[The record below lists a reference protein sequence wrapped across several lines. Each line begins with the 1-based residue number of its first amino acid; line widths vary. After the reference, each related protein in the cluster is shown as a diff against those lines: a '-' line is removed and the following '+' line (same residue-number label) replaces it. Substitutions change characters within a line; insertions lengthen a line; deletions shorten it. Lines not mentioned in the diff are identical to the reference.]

1 MELGITLLMSFLHVE
16 VRKYIEIALYLY
28 LILITFSYYFGFVLA
43 FFVELRR
50 GQLLQEQ
57 EDFLKSF
64 VCV

>member
-16 VRKYIEIALYLY
+16 VRKYIEIAVYLY

-43 FFVELRR
+43 FSVELRR